1 MKKIIILSLM
11 LFVIS
16 LTSIAQIGINCY
28 FTSASQ
34 IYDDNGFRYQRGV
47 VLEVYNHYQDVICV
61 NKIEV
66 FMNGCYLGS
75 IGGGNV
81 LVESNNMTTYTF
93 AITNKYHMPNDLPKV
108 VIYYT
113 INDVV
118 CNTSSSQNTKIDMV
132 DGNEKKIV
140 IYDLGGRIVKN
151 PIKGNIYIVN
161 GKKVKY

>member
-11 LFVIS
+11 LFAIS
-16 LTSIAQIGINCY
+16 LTSIAQIGINLY
-28 FTSASQ
+28 FTSDGQ
-34 IYDDNGFRYQRGV
+34 KCDNNGFRRGV
-47 VLEVYNHYQDVICV
+47 SLEVYNQYQDDAYI
-61 NKIEV
+61 NRIEV
-66 FMNGCYLGS
+66 FMNNCHLGS
-75 IGGGNV
+75 IGGGNL
-81 LVESNNMTTYTF
+81 LVRNCDTATYTF

-118 CNTSSSQNTKIDMV
+118 CNTSSSQNTKIDVV

-151 PIKGNIYIVN
+151 PIKGNVYIVN